1 MSFST
6 LQEVQPGWK
15 VFAGEQRVGT
25 VTEVAPDALTLERG
39 RLLHHHYRIP
49 VECVAEAE
57 AGIVDLNL
65 DPDELE
71 GYETT
76 T

>member
-1 MSFST
+1 
-6 LQEVQPGWK
+6 V
-15 VFAGEQRVGT
+15 VR
-25 VTEVAPDALTLERG
+25 
-39 RLLHHHYRIP
+39 HHYRIP

-57 AGIVDLNL
+57 AGIVDLNM
-65 DPDELE
+65 DADEVE